1 MLIHTSKLLLISVVE
16 PEPPGAATF
25 RVEPEPIFISPELR
39 AGAAF
44 FQGLWLRLHLFGEKK
59 KESLVLFTK
68 LDLKAVYCITVN
80 VIQKKLH

>member
-44 FQGLWLRLHLFGEKK
+44 FRGSGSGCIFLARKK
-59 KESLVLFTK
+59 R
-68 LDLKAVYCITVN
+68 KALCCSQNST
-80 VIQKKLH
+80 